1 MSESTKEVAEK
12 VKDLADEFI
21 SNASEFYKRF
31 PIDLPLKMERPYDED
46 IKK

>member
-1 MSESTKEVAEK
+1 MSESTNEVAEK

-31 PIDLPLKMERPYDED
+31 PIDLSLEMERPYDED
-46 IKK
+46 NTK